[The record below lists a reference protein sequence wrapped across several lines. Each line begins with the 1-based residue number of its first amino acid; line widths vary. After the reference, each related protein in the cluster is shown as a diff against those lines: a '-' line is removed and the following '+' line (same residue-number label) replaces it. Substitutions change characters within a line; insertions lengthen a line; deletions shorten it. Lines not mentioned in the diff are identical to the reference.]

1 MKSSISRILAGVALC
16 FALAITAHANISYV
30 FSYGHGHQQDTV
42 MTNYDESR
50 DFDYANGYRTPIVG
64 WSSTTF
70 SYGYLLTVVV
80 DTDYGIG
87 VWYNCAMQTN
97 GAPIDIYIS

>member
-1 MKSSISRILAGVALC
+1 MKKTISKLLAGLTLC
-16 FALAITAHANISYV
+16 LALAATTQANISYV

-50 DFDYANGYRTPIVG
+50 DFDYAWGYSAPIVG
-64 WSSTTF
+64 WSSTPF

-87 VWYNCAMQTN
+87 VWYNCAYQTN